1 MILSE
6 QPEIQECELDCN
18 LRVLRDLP
26 FFSGQPQE
34 LLRVMAYLCERE
46 TFAPGQVAFEAG
58 HPAEGAVAVITG
70 SMAIEREGRK
80 VGTLSAGMCVGGLAL
95 LGHYRWLYTLRAETA
110 TDCLL
115 LHRRR
120 ILPQLV
126 VQPAS
131 LAAVARE
138 LVQSVVFWDMQRL
151 ERGADADVH
160 GPGVL

>member
-6 QPEIQECELDCN
+6 QSETHECELDCN
-18 LRVLRDLP
+18 LRVLRELP
-26 FFSGQPQE
+26 FFSGLPLE

-46 TFAPGQVAFEAG
+46 TFAPGQAVFEEG
-58 HPAEGAVAVITG
+58 QLAEGAVAVIGG

-80 VGTLSAGMCVGGLAL
+80 VGAVTTGMYAGGLAL
-95 LGHYRWLYTLRAETA
+95 LGPYRWLYTLRAESE

-120 ILPQLV
+120 LLPQLV
-126 VQPAS
+126 AQPAS
-131 LAAVARE
+131 LSTVARE
-138 LVQSVVFWDMQRL
+138 LVESVVFWDLQRL
-151 ERGADADVH
+151 ERGLDGNVH

>member
-1 MILSE
+1 MISSE
-6 QPEIQECELDCN
+6 QPETHECELDCN

-58 HPAEGAVAVITG
+58 QPAEGAVAVITG
-70 SMAIEREGRK
+70 TMAIEREGRK
-80 VGTLSAGMCVGGLAL
+80 VGTLGAGMYAGGLTL
-95 LGHYRWLYTLRAETA
+95 LGHYRWLYTLRAETE

-115 LHRRR
+115 LQRRR

-126 VQPAS
+126 AQPAS
-131 LAAVARE
+131 LSAVARE
-138 LVQSVVFWDMQRL
+138 LVESVVFWDLQRL
-151 ERGADADVH
+151 ERGLDGNVH

>member
-6 QPEIQECELDCN
+6 QPETHECELDCN
-18 LRVLRDLP
+18 LRVLRELPIFADL
-26 FFSGQPQE
+26 PQE

-46 TFAPGQVAFEAG
+46 TFASGQAVVEEGQA
-58 HPAEGAVAVITG
+58 AEGAVAVIGG

-80 VGTLSAGMCVGGLAL
+80 VGALREGMCAGGLAL
-95 LGHYRWLYTLRAETA
+95 LGQYRWLYTLRAET
-110 TDCLL
+110 TVDCLL
-115 LHRRR
+115 LHRRSL
-120 ILPQLV
+120 LPQLLA
-126 VQPAS
+126 QPAS